1 MIPFLKLNVK
11 SPVITKLIRF
21 FPLLILIAFSGCSSE
36 EVKAP
41 SAKPAAETS
50 ASAVPRAYRL
60 ATPAPTAPKAAASPY
75 PQAPVPPAST
85 RKNSQ
90 LNEIAKGKA
99 QESDIS
105 PEKKAE
111 EKSNTEEYKGVEEN
125 QFQSVILNPL
135 STFSIDVDTASY
147 TNVRRF
153 INEGQLPPKD
163 AVRIEEMINYFP
175 YNYPQPQR
183 DRAFSINTEIA
194 QTPWNPKHQLVR
206 IGLQGKR
213 LSTENLPPS
222 NLVFLIDVSGS
233 MSEPNKLPLL
243 KQAFRL
249 LVNQLNAKDKVS
261 IVTYAGAAGLAL
273 PPTNGNEKNK
283 IIAAIDRLEAGGST
297 AGGEGIKLAYDLAKR
312 TFISSGNNRVILAT
326 DGDFNVGVSG
336 DAELVKIIEQYRK
349 EQIFLTVLG
358 VGMGNLKDSKME
370 QLADK
375 GNGNYAYID
384 NIQEAKKVLVKEL
397 GATLFTIA
405 KDVKIQVEFNPA
417 QVQAYRLIGYENRML
432 AAQDFKDDKKD
443 AGELGAGHAV
453 TALYEIIPVGVE
465 SDVKLPKVDNL
476 KYQQSKVA
484 PTAYKSNE
492 LMLVKLRYKEPKAET
507 SQEIQEPVIN
517 KGVKLENASN
527 DFKFAASVA
536 EFGILL
542 RDSQYKSNANFN
554 QVLQLANEGKDV
566 DLDGYRSEFIRLVE
580 TSKKLSVKK

>member
-11 SPVITKLIRF
+11 SPVINTLISC
-21 FPLLILIAFSGCSSE
+21 FPLLIFVTFSGCYSSE
-36 EVKAP
+36 KASSP
-41 SAKPAAETS
+41 LAKNLPEAPKVSASPASKPAL
-50 ASAVPRAYRL
+50 L
-60 ATPAPTAPKAAASPY
+60 A
-75 PQAPVPPAST
+75 PQPSKPLA
-85 RKNSQ
+85 
-90 LNEIAKGKA
+90 
-99 QESDIS
+99 
-105 PEKKAE
+105 KKAE
-111 EKSNTEEYKGVEEN
+111 ESGVSQDKNPEPTPNTEEYKAVDEN

-147 TNVRRF
+147 TNIRRF

-175 YNYPQPQR
+175 YNYPQPTH

-233 MSEPNKLPLL
+233 MSDPNKLPLL

-283 IIAAIDRLEAGGST
+283 IIAAIEGLEAGGST

-326 DGDFNVGVSG
+326 DGDFNVGVSS
-336 DAELVKIIEQYRK
+336 DAELVKLIEKYRK

-384 NIQEAKKVLVKEL
+384 NLQEAKKVLVKEL
-397 GATLFTIA
+397 GSTLFTIA
-405 KDVKIQVEFNPA
+405 KDVKIQVEFNPTK
-417 QVQAYRLIGYENRML
+417 VQGYRLIGYENRML

-476 KYQQSKVA
+476 KYQQSKVDPQA
-484 PTAYKSNE
+484 DKSKE

-517 KGVKLENASN
+517 KGVQLENASN

-536 EFGILL
+536 EVGMLL

-554 QVLQLANEGKDV
+554 QVLELANQGKDV

-580 TSKKLSVKK
+580 ASQKLSVKK

>member
-11 SPVITKLIRF
+11 SPVINTLISF
-21 FPLLILIAFSGCSSE
+21 FPLLILIGFSGCSSSE
-36 EVKAP
+36 KASSP
-41 SAKPAAETS
+41 LAKKLPEAPQASASPASKPAL
-50 ASAVPRAYRL
+50 L
-60 ATPAPTAPKAAASPY
+60 A
-75 PQAPVPPAST
+75 PQPSKP
-85 RKNSQ
+85 
-90 LNEIAKGKA
+90 LM
-99 QESDIS
+99 
-105 PEKKAE
+105 KKAE
-111 EKSNTEEYKGVEEN
+111 ESGVSQDKNPELIPNTEEYKGVDEN
-125 QFQSVILNPL
+125 QFQSVIINPL

-175 YNYPQPQR
+175 YNYPQPR

-233 MSEPNKLPLL
+233 MSDPNKLPLL

-249 LVNQLNAKDKVS
+249 LVNQLSPKDKVS

-283 IIAAIDRLEAGGST
+283 IIAAINRLEAGGST

-326 DGDFNVGVSG
+326 DGDFNVGVSS
-336 DAELVKIIEQYRK
+336 DTELVKLIEQYRK
-349 EQIFLTVLG
+349 EQIFLTILG
-358 VGMGNLKDSKME
+358 VGMGNFKDSKME

-384 NIQEAKKVLVKEL
+384 SLMEAKKVLVKEL

-405 KDVKIQVEFNPA
+405 KDVKIQVEFNPT
-417 QVQAYRLIGYENRML
+417 QVQGYRLIGYENRML

-453 TALYEIIPVGVE
+453 TALYELIPVGVE

-476 KYQQSKVA
+476 KYQQSKVDPLA
-484 PTAYKSNE
+484 DKSNE

-517 KGVKLENASN
+517 KGAKLENASN

-536 EFGILL
+536 EFGMLL

-554 QVLQLANEGKDV
+554 QVLELANQGKDV
-566 DLDGYRSEFIRLVE
+566 DLDGYRTEFIRIVE

>member
-11 SPVITKLIRF
+11 SPVINTLISF
-21 FPLLILIAFSGCSSE
+21 FPLLILIGFSGCSSSE
-36 EVKAP
+36 KASSP
-41 SAKPAAETS
+41 LAKNLPEAPQASASPASKPAL
-50 ASAVPRAYRL
+50 L
-60 ATPAPTAPKAAASPY
+60 A
-75 PQAPVPPAST
+75 PQPSKP
-85 RKNSQ
+85 
-90 LNEIAKGKA
+90 LM
-99 QESDIS
+99 
-105 PEKKAE
+105 KKAE
-111 EKSNTEEYKGVEEN
+111 ESGVSQDKNSEPTPNTEEYKGVDEN

-194 QTPWNPKHQLVR
+194 QNPWNPKHQLVR

-233 MSEPNKLPLL
+233 MSDPNKLPLL

-249 LVNQLNAKDKVS
+249 LVNQLSPKDKVS

-283 IIAAIDRLEAGGST
+283 IIAAIDQLEAGGST
-297 AGGEGIKLAYDLAKR
+297 AGAEGIKLAYDLAKR

-326 DGDFNVGVSG
+326 DGDFNVGVSS

-349 EQIFLTVLG
+349 EQIFLTILG
-358 VGMGNLKDSKME
+358 LGMGNLKDSKME

-384 NIQEAKKVLVKEL
+384 NLQEAKKVLVKEL
-397 GATLFTIA
+397 GSTLFTIA
-405 KDVKIQVEFNPA
+405 KDVKIQVEFNPTK
-417 QVQAYRLIGYENRML
+417 VQGYRLIGYENRML

-476 KYQQSKVA
+476 KYQQSKVD
-484 PTAYKSNE
+484 PQAYKSNE

-536 EFGILL
+536 ELGMLL

-554 QVLQLANEGKDV
+554 QVLQLAKEGKDV

-580 TSKKLSVKK
+580 TTKKLSVKK

>member
-11 SPVITKLIRF
+11 SPVINTLISF
-21 FPLLILIAFSGCSSE
+21 FPLLILIGFSGCSSSE
-36 EVKAP
+36 KASSP
-41 SAKPAAETS
+41 LAKNLPEAPQSSASPASKPAL
-50 ASAVPRAYRL
+50 L
-60 ATPAPTAPKAAASPY
+60 A
-75 PQAPVPPAST
+75 PQPSKP
-85 RKNSQ
+85 
-90 LNEIAKGKA
+90 LM
-99 QESDIS
+99 
-105 PEKKAE
+105 KKAE
-111 EKSNTEEYKGVEEN
+111 ESGVSQDKNSEPTPNTEEYKGVDEN

-194 QTPWNPKHQLVR
+194 QNPWNPKHQLVR

-233 MSEPNKLPLL
+233 MSDPNKLPLL

-249 LVNQLNAKDKVS
+249 LVNQLSPKDKVS

-283 IIAAIDRLEAGGST
+283 IIAAIDQLEAGGST
-297 AGGEGIKLAYDLAKR
+297 AGAEGIKLAYDLAKR

-326 DGDFNVGVSG
+326 DGDFNVGVSS

-349 EQIFLTVLG
+349 EQIFLTILG
-358 VGMGNLKDSKME
+358 LGMGNLKDSKME

-384 NIQEAKKVLVKEL
+384 NLQEAKKVLVKEL
-397 GATLFTIA
+397 GSTLFTIA
-405 KDVKIQVEFNPA
+405 KDVKIQVEFNPTK
-417 QVQAYRLIGYENRML
+417 VQGYRLIGYENRML

-476 KYQQSKVA
+476 KYQQSKVD
-484 PTAYKSNE
+484 PQAYKSNE

-536 EFGILL
+536 ELGMLL

-554 QVLQLANEGKDV
+554 QVLQLAKEGKDV

-580 TSKKLSVKK
+580 TTKKLSVKK

>member
-11 SPVITKLIRF
+11 SPVINTLISF
-21 FPLLILIAFSGCSSE
+21 FPLLILIGFSGCSSSE
-36 EVKAP
+36 KASSP
-41 SAKPAAETS
+41 LAKNLSE
-50 ASAVPRAYRL
+50 
-60 ATPAPTAPKAAASPY
+60 APKASASSASRPALLA
-75 PQAPVPPAST
+75 PQPSKP
-85 RKNSQ
+85 
-90 LNEIAKGKA
+90 LM
-99 QESDIS
+99 
-105 PEKKAE
+105 KKAE
-111 EKSNTEEYKGVEEN
+111 ESGVSQDKNPEPIPNTEEYKGVEEN
-125 QFQSVILNPL
+125 QFQSVIINPL

-233 MSEPNKLPLL
+233 MSDPNKLPLL

-249 LVNQLNAKDKVS
+249 LVNQLSPKDKVS
-261 IVTYAGAAGLAL
+261 IVTYAGSAGLAL

-283 IIAAIDRLEAGGST
+283 IIAAIDRLDAGGST

-326 DGDFNVGVSG
+326 DGDFNVGVSS

-349 EQIFLTVLG
+349 EQIFLTILG

-384 NIQEAKKVLVKEL
+384 NLQEAKKVLVKEL

-405 KDVKIQVEFNPA
+405 KDVKIQVEFNPT
-417 QVQAYRLIGYENRML
+417 QVQGYRLIGYENRIL

-465 SDVKLPKVDNL
+465 SDVKFPLVDNL
-476 KYQQSKVA
+476 KYQQSKVD
-484 PTAYKSNE
+484 PNAYKSNE

-536 EFGILL
+536 EFGMLL

-554 QVLQLANEGKDV
+554 QVLQLAKEGKDV

-580 TSKKLSVKK
+580 TSQKLSVKK

>member
-11 SPVITKLIRF
+11 SPVINTLISF
-21 FPLLILIAFSGCSSE
+21 FPLLILIGFSGCSSSE
-36 EVKAP
+36 KASSP
-41 SAKPAAETS
+41 LAKNLPEAPQASASPASKPAL
-50 ASAVPRAYRL
+50 L
-60 ATPAPTAPKAAASPY
+60 A
-75 PQAPVPPAST
+75 PQPSKP
-85 RKNSQ
+85 
-90 LNEIAKGKA
+90 LM
-99 QESDIS
+99 
-105 PEKKAE
+105 KKAE
-111 EKSNTEEYKGVEEN
+111 ESGVSQDKNPEPIPNTEEYKGVDEN

-233 MSEPNKLPLL
+233 MSDPNKLPLL

-249 LVNQLNAKDKVS
+249 LVNQLSPKDKVS

-326 DGDFNVGVSG
+326 DGDFNVGVSS
-336 DAELVKIIEQYRK
+336 DTELVKIIEQYRK

-384 NIQEAKKVLVKEL
+384 SLMEAKKVLVKEL

-417 QVQAYRLIGYENRML
+417 KVQGYRLIGYENRML

-476 KYQQSKVA
+476 KYQQSKVD
-484 PTAYKSNE
+484 PQAYKSNE

-536 EFGILL
+536 EFGMLL

-554 QVLQLANEGKDV
+554 QVLQLAKEGKDV

-580 TSKKLSVKK
+580 TTKKLSVKK

>member
-11 SPVITKLIRF
+11 SPVINTLISF
-21 FPLLILIAFSGCSSE
+21 FPLLILIGFSGCSSSE
-36 EVKAP
+36 KASSP
-41 SAKPAAETS
+41 LAKNLPEAPQSSASPASKPAL
-50 ASAVPRAYRL
+50 L
-60 ATPAPTAPKAAASPY
+60 A
-75 PQAPVPPAST
+75 PQPSKP
-85 RKNSQ
+85 
-90 LNEIAKGKA
+90 LM
-99 QESDIS
+99 
-105 PEKKAE
+105 KKAE
-111 EKSNTEEYKGVEEN
+111 ESGVSQDKNSEPTPNTEEYKGVDEN

-194 QTPWNPKHQLVR
+194 QNPWNPKHQLVR

-233 MSEPNKLPLL
+233 MSDPNKLPLL

-249 LVNQLNAKDKVS
+249 LVNQLSPKDKVS

-283 IIAAIDRLEAGGST
+283 IIAAIDQLEAGGST
-297 AGGEGIKLAYDLAKR
+297 AGAEGIKLAYDLAKR

-326 DGDFNVGVSG
+326 DGDFNVGVSS

-349 EQIFLTVLG
+349 EQIFLTILG
-358 VGMGNLKDSKME
+358 LGMGNLKDSKME

-384 NIQEAKKVLVKEL
+384 NLQEAKKVLVKEL

-417 QVQAYRLIGYENRML
+417 KVQGYRLIGYENRIL

-453 TALYEIIPVGVE
+453 TALYDLIPVGVE
-465 SDVKLPKVDNL
+465 SDVKFPKVDNL
-476 KYQQSKVA
+476 KYQQSKVD
-484 PTAYKSNE
+484 PKAYKSNE

-536 EFGILL
+536 EFGMLL
-542 RDSQYKSNANFN
+542 LDSKYKSNAKFN
-554 QVLQLANEGKDV
+554 QVLQLAKEGKDV

-580 TSKKLSVKK
+580 TSQKLSGKK